1 MAFERRVARVPIG
14 TIPIV
19 RASTHHGVQA
29 SAAVSRV
36 FSAPMLYVP
45 AGQISQPGSSGV
57 RSKPGVQD
65 ALHSALQP
73 KHWIGSVVGQVS
85 PPLLSS
91 AR

>member
-1 MAFERRVARVPIG
+1 MTFVRRVVKVPIG

-19 RASTHHGVQA
+19 RASNHHGVQA

-45 AGQISQPGSSGV
+45 AGQIAQPGSSLV
-57 RSKPGVQD
+57 RIKPGVQD

-73 KHWIGSVVGQVS
+73 KHRIGSASGQVV
-85 PPLLSS
+85 PLLLSS